1 MIHCATW
8 LTFECYLK
16 LQYNI
21 EDNLAQTRE
30 QTLVP
35 DLFVLTVVFLALKKF
50 GFSEI
55 RNSSPLIFYFFN
67 LFSMQFFSADATM
80 FSIFFFFDHKKLKKS
95 PQKVAHNRPRPF
107 FFSAAPTAQN
117 CPELHFR
124 FIDSFI
130 KPSHLGSLIT
140 TNCKNCS

>member
-1 MIHCATW
+1 MLVTKPIYNSHYETSNSFHQKIFWEVLTKIEGIQAISISGFFGLNAFLIHCATW

-35 DLFVLTVVFLALKKF
+35 DLYVLTVVFLALKKF

-80 FSIFFFFDHKKLKKS
+80 FSIISFFF
-95 PQKVAHNRPRPF
+95 AH
-107 FFSAAPTAQN
+107 
-117 CPELHFR
+117 
-124 FIDSFI
+124 
-130 KPSHLGSLIT
+130 
-140 TNCKNCS
+140 